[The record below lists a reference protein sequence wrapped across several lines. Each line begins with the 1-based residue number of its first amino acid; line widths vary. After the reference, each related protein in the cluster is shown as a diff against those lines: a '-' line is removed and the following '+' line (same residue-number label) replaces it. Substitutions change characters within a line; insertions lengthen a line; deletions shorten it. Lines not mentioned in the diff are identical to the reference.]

1 MSPLLGRKKKPE
13 EKTQKT
19 EEAAETA
26 EAAATTKEI
35 PEKAPEEIQEKVTPL
50 EWFKRLIESTEVQ
63 PELHS
68 LPDMDIQ
75 LSIGDSLVRFV
86 KKGLGKPLMTEERSL
101 RPDAIIRISDKAWQQ
116 LSRKHVLDDLIVT
129 YRGFCKS
136 PTRDEFVKISI
147 NKEKLVSDSGILRS
161 KLFKSLLSI

>member
-1 MSPLLGRKKKPE
+1 MSPLLGRKKKSE
-13 EKTQKT
+13 EKTQKA
-19 EEAAETA
+19 EEAADI
-26 EAAATTKEI
+26 TKEI
-35 PEKAPEEIQEKVTPL
+35 PEKAPEEIVEKLTPL
-50 EWFKRLIESTEVQ
+50 EWFKRLVESTEVQ

-86 KKGLGKPLMTEERSL
+86 KKGLGKPLVTEERSL

-136 PTRDEFVKISI
+136 PTRDEFVKVSI